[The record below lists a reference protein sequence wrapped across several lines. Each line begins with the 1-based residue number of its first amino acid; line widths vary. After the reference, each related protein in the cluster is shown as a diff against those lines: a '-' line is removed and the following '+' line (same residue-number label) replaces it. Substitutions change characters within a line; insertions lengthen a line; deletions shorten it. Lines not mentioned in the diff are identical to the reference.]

1 MKDDVAIIIPAYNP
15 SKELYNLIED
25 LMKSQYT
32 KIVII
37 NDGSENTKIFEEL
50 AEKVKIITHKSN
62 KGKGIA
68 IKTGIEYCY
77 DSYKNIIG
85 IITVD
90 ADGQHRIEDINK
102 VYNKFYLEKNAIILG
117 SRNFKAKN
125 IPLKSKI
132 GNKIFRYILNLKTKV
147 KIKDTQT
154 GLRAIPFCHLEQ
166 LTNIKGERFEYETNV
181 ILYAIK
187 MNIKISEV
195 DIQGVY
201 INKNKSTNYR
211 AIRDSIK
218 IMLQL

>member
-50 AEKVKIITHKSN
+50 EEKVKIITHKSN

-68 IKTGIEYCY
+68 IKTGIGYCCN
-77 DSYKNIIG
+77 SYKNITG

-132 GNKIFRYILNLKTKV
+132 GNKIFRYILKLKTKV

-195 DIQGVY
+195 DIQSVY

-211 AIRDSIK
+211 TIRDSIK